1 MLLVFNRF
9 VGEIRHINFDLELR
23 LQIDRP
29 RSDERPRL
37 RLLPLPTMEA
47 SYGTTTT
54 LILLDL
60 PLGASITYDTHAF
73 TSTTSFRGIKRIPEG
88 VHLLTYGLDQS
99 ALGMRTG
106 FFFLA
111 KPGDV
116 SAWKWNKKTEQLERL
131 DEHLEPKELQARLQS
146 LHPYLTSTPTTQG
159 EEIQTAWS
167 DLTCYINPSLLS
179 RIIPT
184 NWTFASHTPSANDD
198 TTQQLSNLPTSKT
211 EEILHFTSID
221 LKRTF
226 NPAALGRERTSQFLD
241 KTYYLETL
249 LQQLPDELA
258 LLGELQLSFV
268 AMLYMNN
275 FSGFEAWKNIF
286 TVFCGCKGALMT
298 HAMLFRHFLRVL
310 REQFEMCSQ
319 ETFEEVIL
327 ESQFVSTNLKALN
340 SAIEELDPKSS
351 ALEFAFAQLTAL
363 VGAKFNWDPISG
375 GRAQGGQGGT
385 GAGVVAMGYDE
396 TGWDQGREE
405 GDYAPV
411 VVEVDEMPSDD
422 EGMDVD
428 VDFKGRWESA
438 TGKMD
443 MSTGKMVFGRH

>member
-1 MLLVFNRF
+1 
-9 VGEIRHINFDLELR
+9 
-23 LQIDRP
+23 
-29 RSDERPRL
+29 
-37 RLLPLPTMEA
+37 MEA

-60 PLGASITYDTHAF
+60 PLGASITYDTYAF
-73 TSTTSFRGIKRIPEG
+73 SSTTSFRGIKLIPDG
-88 VHLLTYGLDQS
+88 VHLLTYGLDQGEF
-99 ALGMRTG
+99 GMRTG
-106 FFFLA
+106 FFFMA
-111 KPGDV
+111 KSGDV
-116 SAWKWNKKTEQLERL
+116 SAWKWDKKTEQLEQLEER
-131 DEHLEPKELQARLQS
+131 LEPSELQSRLQS
-146 LHPYLTSTPTTQG
+146 LHPYLLPAPTTQG
-159 EEIQTAWS
+159 EKIQTAWS
-167 DLTCYINPSLLS
+167 DLTCYITPSLLS

-184 NWTFASHTPSANDD
+184 NWTFASYTTSANDD

-211 EEILHFTSID
+211 EEILHFTSIN

-226 NPAALGRERTSQFLD
+226 NPTALGRERTSQFLD

-249 LQQLPDELA
+249 LDQLPDELA
-258 LLGELQLSFV
+258 LLGELQLSFLT
-268 AMLYMNN
+268 MLYMNN
-275 FSGFEAWKNIF
+275 FSGFETWKNIF
-286 TVFCGCKGALMT
+286 TMFCGCKRALVT
-298 HAMLFRHFLRVL
+298 HASLFRHFLRVL
-310 REQFEMCSQ
+310 REQFDMCSQ

-327 ESQFVSTNLKALN
+327 ESQFIGTNLKTLN

-351 ALEFAFAQLTAL
+351 ALEFGFAQLTAL
-363 VGAKFNWDPISG
+363 VGSKFNWDPISG
-375 GRAQGGQGGT
+375 GRAHGAQGET

-396 TGWDQGREE
+396 TQWDQGREE

-411 VVEVDEMPSDD
+411 VVEVDDLSSDD